1 MNAYETFDVD
11 DLKQVYRVL
20 HSQLP
25 HHVELIVSD
34 FLDGLQ
40 SHLQAVAAA
49 EGVDGCD
56 HAAWDAWLGGEAV
69 SCDVRMEKRFVI
81 SPDSGEEKRST

>member
-1 MNAYETFDVD
+1 MNAYTTFDLD

-25 HHVELIVSD
+25 HHVELMDSD

-40 SHLQAVAAA
+40 SHLQAAAA
-49 EGVDGCD
+49 QEGVDGCD
-56 HAAWDAWLGGEAV
+56 HGAWDAWLGGESI
-69 SCDVRMEKRFVI
+69 SCEVRMEKRFI
-81 SPDSGEEKRST
+81 IAPEPGERKVTE